1 MRDNEQNII
10 GATGSLLPASC
21 VTLITEFLVIL
32 CRIFLQVSMASYFY
46 NPSKINYFCLNRA
59 D

>member
-21 VTLITEFLVIL
+21 VTLITEFLVF
-32 CRIFLQVSMASYFY
+32 FLSNFFTGLHGFSFY
-46 NPSKINYFCLNRA
+46 QSIQ